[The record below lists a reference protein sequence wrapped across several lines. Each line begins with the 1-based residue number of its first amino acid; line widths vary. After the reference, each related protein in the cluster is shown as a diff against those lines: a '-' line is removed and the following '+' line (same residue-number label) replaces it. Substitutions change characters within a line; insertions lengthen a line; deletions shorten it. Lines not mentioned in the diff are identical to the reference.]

1 MLGLPSSTE
10 VNSRVTKEKL
20 YANLNVTTQ
29 VSEMIKN
36 QISSII
42 WRNKLADNT
51 IGVAA
56 GETVK
61 EIQVFEITLRQRELD
76 KRVLSAIAKAIP
88 YKILFILTF
97 EKQAQGW
104 IEILNT
110 FYHSEWIGLVDMKLR
125 IEGLNLDTVYES
137 IVRQIAGGRLDKEVD
152 IVDAVRRDKE
162 LQRLTREI
170 TALEKKM
177 LCEKQF
183 NRQVEM
189 HNKLKKLRRE
199 LEELKDGQNEI

>member
-20 YANLNVTTQ
+20 YANAIMTTQ

-36 QISSII
+36 QIGSII
-42 WRNKLADNT
+42 WRNKLADST

-56 GETVK
+56 GEMVK
-61 EIQVFEITLRQRELD
+61 EIQVFEIALRQRELD
-76 KRVLSAIAKAIP
+76 KRILSAIVRAIP

-97 EKQAQGW
+97 EDYAQGW
-104 IEILNT
+104 IEIFNT
-110 FYHSEWIGLVDMKLR
+110 FYYSEWMQLTDMKLR
-125 IEGLNLDTVYES
+125 IEGLNLDNVYES

-152 IVDAVRRDKE
+152 IVDAVRLDKE
-162 LQRLTREI
+162 RQRLTREI

-189 HNKLKKLRRE
+189 HNKLKRLKAE
-199 LEELKDGQNEI
+199 LGELNL